1 MENQNPWLPL
11 QPANEEAGMFIERV
25 KRVEKEVKKMLKN
38 ISGYQ
43 KRFSSL
49 QPLRKRGEVLKKA
62 DENEV
67 KQKR

>member
-1 MENQNPWLPL
+1 
-11 QPANEEAGMFIERV
+11 
-25 KRVEKEVKKMLKN
+25 MLKN

-67 KQKR
+67 KQKRQADAKLKRKANENALIIIEKKAKKFFK